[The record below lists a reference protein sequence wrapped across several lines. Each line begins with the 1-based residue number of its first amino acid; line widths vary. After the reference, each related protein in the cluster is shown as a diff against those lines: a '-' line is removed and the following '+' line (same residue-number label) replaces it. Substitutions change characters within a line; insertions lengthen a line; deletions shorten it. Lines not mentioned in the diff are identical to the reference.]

1 MPTYLTAFKQ
11 TAETWS
17 NLVSNPADRRESLG
31 PVVEA
36 LGGKLLGYWYAFG
49 EIDGYALI
57 EAPDDVTA
65 AALLVKV
72 AASGALSAST
82 TKLLTVEEAM
92 EAMRRAGDVN
102 YSAPGR

>member
-11 TAETWS
+11 TAETWGK
-17 NLVSNPADRRESLG
+17 LLRNPEDRRESLG
-31 PVVEA
+31 PVIEA

-49 EIDGYALI
+49 DIDGYTLF
-57 EAPDDVTA
+57 EAPDDAAA

-72 AASGALSAST
+72 AASGAIAAST

-92 EAMRRAGDVN
+92 DAMRRAGDVD
-102 YSAPGR
+102 YSPPGG